1 MNAPPKLRFTI
12 EQYHQMSEAGILDP
26 LVRTELLRGDIVTMP
41 AKGTPHEVCLTR
53 LIKFFVVS
61 VGDQAIVRVQSPILL
76 PPDSEP
82 EPDFT
87 IVRLR
92 NDEYTCSHPAPEDIL
107 LLIEVSNSSLG
118 IDRGLKL
125 GLYAEYGIENY
136 WIFNVQENQLECYA
150 SPVRFAHSHGGEYQ
164 ERQVFSKTDSVDV
177 PMLAGVRLELVQIFR

>member
-1 MNAPPKLRFTI
+1 MIAPPKLRFTI

-41 AKGTPHEVCLTR
+41 SKGTPHEVCLTR

-61 VGDQAIVRVQSPILL
+61 VGNQAIVRFQSP
-76 PPDSEP
+76 
-82 EPDFT
+82 
-87 IVRLR
+87 
-92 NDEYTCSHPAPEDIL
+92 IL

-136 WIFNVQENQLECYA
+136 WIFNVQESQLECYA
-150 SPVRFAHSHGGEYQ
+150 SPVRFANSHGGGKYQ
-164 ERQVFSKTDSVDV
+164 DRQVFSKTDSVDI
-177 PMLAGVRLELVQIFR
+177 PMLPGVRLPSTDISIATSCYCITLACKTLRVSRFLPGPRLGWSAYR

>member
-12 EQYHQMSEAGILDP
+12 EQYHQMGEAGILDP

-61 VGDQAIVRVQSPILL
+61 VGNQAIVRFQSP
-76 PPDSEP
+76 
-82 EPDFT
+82 
-87 IVRLR
+87 
-92 NDEYTCSHPAPEDIL
+92 IL

-150 SPVRFAHSHGGEYQ
+150 SPVRFANSHGGGEYQ

-177 PMLAGVRLELVQIFR
+177 PMLAGVRLDLVQIFR